1 MMFKLGATLPVCHE
15 NFVEMTHDMG
25 LEQVVREPTRLSN
38 VLDLVLTNS
47 PTLIPRLE
55 IIPGIHDYDIV
66 FLEYNTMLE
75 VKKSATRSIFLNN
88 RANWEQT
95 KEETRE
101 LHCDHPHPGDATAE
115 GLWKKL
121 KVTLKK
127 QYQQR
132 QQDKRNLS
140 PGSPWKSGSCLEDRL
155 GSTKR

>member
-1 MMFKLGATLPVCHE
+1 MFYKLSLIQNLNRKGKIEE
-15 NFVEMTHDMG
+15 N
-25 LEQVVREPTRLSN
+25 
-38 VLDLVLTNS
+38 NS
-47 PTLIPRLE
+47 PTLIPRFE
-55 IIPGIHDYDIV
+55 IIPGISNHDIV
-66 FLEYNTMLE
+66 PLEYNTMLE

-140 PGSPWKSGSCLEDRL
+140 PGSHGNQEAA
-155 GSTKR
+155 